1 MTFTDISSKDK
12 ILAIGFTVECVATAV
27 WYPPLNT
34 SETWNL
40 MMIAPYT
47 RNL

>member
-27 WYPPLNT
+27 
-34 SETWNL
+34 
-40 MMIAPYT
+40 
-47 RNL
+47 